1 MAHSKMSPKRKV
13 NVRGQKHSLAYIND
27 REKRLLRKAGGSGK
41 PGPNGIPT
49 YFDVG
54 EGWGGYD
61 STESRGGVSAAETA
75 GGAGD
80 PDAGRDDGGT
90 YSDDQTGRDTSG
102 DEQRA
107 EMARSSTLPSQFL
120 ADKVA
125 DRKDPVTGMMK
136 YSPVGAIANKIAKF
150 TRGQIEKQLRAGGTP
165 IFNKDREIMGVMHD
179 GPFGGRFGKVYTGR
193 TMDPDQYDG
202 PAEFADQVTMD
213 LGGGES
219 DDVRTGAKKKILPKD
234 VIDGKLPDAPKAG
247 DGDDTERRSKMGKES
262 TISTTAQGLLGSA
275 KTRNRS
281 LMAGLIS

>member
-1 MAHSKMSPKRKV
+1 MAQVTAKRAA
-13 NVRGQKHSLAYIND
+13 NIRGQKHMLAYITKGEA
-27 REKRLLRKAGGSGK
+27 RMLRQRGGAGK
-41 PGPNGIPT
+41 PGPKGIPS

-54 EGWGGYD
+54 EGAGGYD
-61 STESRGGVSAAETA
+61 SGGEGDDKAADTA
-75 GGAGD
+75 GGRGD

-125 DRKDPVTGMMK
+125 DREPPVKGIMK
-136 YSPVGAIANKIAKF
+136 YSPVGAIANQIAKF
-150 TRGQIEKQLRAGGTP
+150 TRGRIEKELRAGGIP

-213 LGGGES
+213 LGGGIS

-234 VIDGKLPDAPKAG
+234 VVDGKLPDAPEKG
-247 DGDDTERRSKMGKES
+247 DSDSVDVTKKYGPQDT
-262 TISTTAQGLLGSA
+262 IATTPQGLLA
-275 KTRNRS
+275 EARTRRRS
-281 LMAGLIS
+281 LFSGGLIT